1 MTEVY
6 IVGLGMTPFG
16 KFPDLS
22 VKDLAVQAST
32 GALDDAGTDI
42 GGIGAIYFGNT
53 SQGALEGQFMVRG
66 EMALRR
72 MGLNGIPVVNVENA
86 CATASTAFHQAV
98 NHVRAGVSDV
108 ALAVGAEKMYFDDK
122 EKVFSIFD
130 GAWDVHNREGTYN
143 LLRDLTADCVLPDE
157 ALSAQVNQK
166 SLFMDV
172 YAFLSRYHMDKFGT
186 SQRQMAAVASK
197 NHFHASLN
205 PLSQFRNDM
214 SIDDVLSARLISW
227 PLTLPMCAPIS
238 DGAAAAVVCSKEA
251 LSRFDARRAIK
262 VHACELGTGRDRDP
276 ALFDQHVSRLT
287 SLRAYDKAGVG
298 PEDMSVAEVHDASA
312 FAEIQHTENLG
323 FCDFGDGGPL
333 VESGATRLGGRIP
346 VNPSGGLES
355 KGHPIGATGLAKIYE
370 LGAQV
375 RGEAGPRQVEGVKF
389 AIAENGGGFHGV
401 EEAAVCITILGK

>member
-22 VKDLAVQAST
+22 VKDLAINASNE
-32 GALDDAGTDI
+32 ALDDANA
-42 GGIGAIYFGNT
+42 GIDDVGAIYFGNT

-66 EMALRR
+66 EMALRG

-86 CATASTAFHQAV
+86 CATASTAFHQAI

-122 EKVFSIFD
+122 ARVFSIFD
-130 GAWDVHNREGTYN
+130 GAWDVHNREGTYE
-143 LLRDLTADCVLPDE
+143 LLKDLTADCAVPEE
-157 ALSAQVNQK
+157 ALASQANQK

-172 YAFLSRYHMDKFGT
+172 YAFLSRYHMDTFGT
-186 SQRQMAAVASK
+186 TQRQMAAVASK
-197 NHFHASLN
+197 NHFHSSLN

-214 SIDDVLSARLISW
+214 SVDEVMNSRLISW

-238 DGAAAAVVCSKEA
+238 DGAAAAVVCSKDA
-251 LSRFDARRAIK
+251 LSRFDVSRAVK

-276 ALFDQHVSRLT
+276 AAFDQHVSRLT
-287 SLRAYDKAGVG
+287 SLRAYEKAGVG
-298 PEDMSVAEVHDASA
+298 PDDMSVAEVHDASA

-323 FCDFGDGGPL
+323 FCAYGDGGPL

-355 KGHPIGATGLAKIYE
+355 KGHPIGASGLGQIYE
-370 LGAQV
+370 LGVQV
-375 RGEAGPRQVEGVKF
+375 RGEAGDRQVEGVQF

-401 EEAAVCITILGK
+401 EEAAVCITILGH